1 MIGTHLGHYELT
13 ALLGKGGMGEVYR
26 AKDTTLNRDVA
37 VKVLPTEFSHDKE
50 RVARFEREAT
60 TLAKL
65 QHTNIATIYG
75 FEVDEDRRFL
85 VMELVE
91 GEELAERL
99 SRGSIPVEE
108 AIGLAA
114 QIAEGLEV
122 AHGMGI
128 VHRDL
133 KPANIKITPT
143 GDVKILDF
151 GLARAY
157 ADEPDSTSTM
167 EMGNSPTITAAMTQA
182 GVILGTAAYMS
193 PEQARGKTID
203 QQADIWSF
211 GVVFYEMLTSDRLF
225 GGETVSDSIGAI
237 LHRNPDL
244 AKLPNVPP
252 QIHTLL
258 RRCLVRDKR
267 ERLRDIGDAR
277 LELEDA
283 KVVGESQEESTGQRH
298 RRTPWMITAFLTVVV
313 MLMGYLGLTRS
324 PESTHHMATLGL
336 PREEAIDLGIHNAWP
351 RIEFSPDG
359 TQVVYMG
366 GEDSRLF
373 RRDVDSFDSEPIPG
387 TENVSMFAFSLDGL
401 WIAYINGTDL
411 WKMALSG
418 GAPIKLCTT
427 GAGPG
432 LVWGEGEIF
441 FSRTNG
447 GGLWSVSEDGGQ
459 PQSVSTLNDDREETS
474 HRWPHVLPGGRHLLF
489 TIKTARI
496 SSFDDALI
504 GLLSLDTGEIK
515 VLVQGGMYP
524 RYLSTGHIVYGRESQ
539 LFTVPFDIGSMTIQ
553 GTPTRVLENVDTVD
567 VNGCAQYTLSNDGSL
582 AYLTSGEGQ
591 AELDLVWLHMSGR
604 VSRLDIGS
612 SYAMQISFRPGGDQ
626 MALMVPAANDKI
638 YVYDFQR
645 KIMNRLTNTPGN
657 DALPVWSPDGSQIVY
672 QNDRDGSRDLYVI
685 PSDGSTPAT
694 RILASPLNEF
704 PGSWLPDGKRI
715 LLTRF
720 NAGGK
725 AEICVMP
732 VDGSEEPSVLFPSE
746 YSNGQARISPD
757 GEWLAYASDSSGDRN
772 VYVRPFMRPG
782 NPVRVSNAGGSF
794 PQWSH
799 DGKTIYYSQPPWQMA
814 VEVDAKETFQVG
826 SPVELFETDDIMYRS
841 MPLSTDGQ
849 SFLANR
855 VDPQLRKHFG
865 IRVVF
870 DWVGQLGDLDQ

>member
-1 MIGTHLGHYELT
+1 MIGTQLGRYKIT

-26 AKDTTLNRDVA
+26 ATDTTLNRDVA
-37 VKVLPTEFSHDKE
+37 VKVLPTEFSHNVE

-65 QHTNIATIYG
+65 QHTNIATVYG

-99 SRGSIPVEE
+99 DRGPIPVEE

-151 GLARAY
+151 GLARAF
-157 ADEPDSTSTM
+157 ADEIDDDSTV
-167 EMGNSPTITAAMTQA
+167 EVGNSPTITAAMTQA

-193 PEQARGKTID
+193 PEQARGKHVD
-203 QQADIWSF
+203 RQADIWSF

-244 AKLPNVPP
+244 ARLPDVPP

-283 KVVGESQEESTGQRH
+283 KIADGAKEKNVGQGF
-298 RRTPWMITAFLTVVV
+298 RRTPWMITALLVVV
-313 MLMGYLGLTRS
+313 ALLAGYLAVFRT
-324 PESTHHMATLGL
+324 PETSHHLATLGL
-336 PREEAIDLGIHNAWP
+336 PRNEAIDLGIHNAWP
-351 RIEFSPDG
+351 SIEFSPDG
-359 TQVVYMG
+359 TQVVYVG
-366 GEDSRLF
+366 GKDSRLF
-373 RRDVDSFDSEPIPG
+373 RRNIDSFDSEPIPG
-387 TENVSMFAFSLDGL
+387 TENIALFTFSPDGL
-401 WIAYINGTDL
+401 WIAYITEAKL

-418 GAPIKLCTT
+418 GAPIELCTT

-447 GGLWSVSEDGGQ
+447 GGLWSVSEEGGQ
-459 PQSVSTLNDDREETS
+459 PRSVSTLNDEREETS

-504 GLLSLDTGEIK
+504 GLLSLDSGEIK

-524 RYLSTGHIVYGRESQ
+524 RYLTTGHIVYGRDSQ
-539 LFTVPFDIGSMTIQ
+539 LFAVPFDIGSMTVQ
-553 GTPTRVLENVDTVD
+553 GTPTRVLENIDTVD
-567 VNGCAQYTLSNDGSL
+567 VNGCAQYSLSRDGSL
-582 AYLTSGEGQ
+582 AYLTAGENQ
-591 AELDLVWLHMSGR
+591 ADLELTWMHASGR
-604 VSRLDIGS
+604 VSRLDIGT
-612 SYAMQISFRPGGDQ
+612 SYTMQISFRPGGDQ
-626 MALMVPAANDKI
+626 MATMVPAANDKI

-657 DALPVWSPDGSQIVY
+657 DALPIWSPDGSQIVY
-672 QNDRDGSRDLYVI
+672 QNDRAGSGDLFII
-685 PSDGSTPAT
+685 PSDGSAPAT
-694 RILASPLNEF
+694 RILASPLNES
-704 PGSWLPDGKRI
+704 PDSWLPDGKSI

-720 NAGGK
+720 DTGGK

-732 VDGSEEPSVLFPSE
+732 IDGSKEPSVLFASE
-746 YSNGQARISPD
+746 YSNELARISPD
-757 GEWLAYASDSSGDRN
+757 GEWLAYVSDSSGDRN
-772 VYVRPFMRPG
+772 IYARPFMKPG
-782 NPVRVSNAGGSF
+782 NPVRVSNAGGDF

-814 VEVDAKETFQVG
+814 VEVETSETIQVG
-826 SPVELFETDDIMYRS
+826 TPMEMFEINKVMYRNL
-841 MPLSTDGQ
+841 PLAPDGQ
-849 SFLANR
+849 SFLANQ

-870 DWVGQLGDLDQ
+870 DWTGQWDELDQ